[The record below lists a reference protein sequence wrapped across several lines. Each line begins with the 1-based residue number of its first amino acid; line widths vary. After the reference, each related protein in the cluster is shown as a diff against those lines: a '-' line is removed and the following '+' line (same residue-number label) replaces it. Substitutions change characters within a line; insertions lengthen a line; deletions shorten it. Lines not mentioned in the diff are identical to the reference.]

1 MDNTIGCL
9 FLQYRNAS
17 NPLAH
22 YDGTAQEIVDACDGM
37 FICSFVGLF
46 IQQNFE
52 YFFSAKIYIVCYN
65 IAIYIV
71 QE

>member
-37 FICSFVGLF
+37 FIFRSFDKANL
-46 IQQNFE
+46 
-52 YFFSAKIYIVCYN
+52 
-65 IAIYIV
+65 
-71 QE
+71 